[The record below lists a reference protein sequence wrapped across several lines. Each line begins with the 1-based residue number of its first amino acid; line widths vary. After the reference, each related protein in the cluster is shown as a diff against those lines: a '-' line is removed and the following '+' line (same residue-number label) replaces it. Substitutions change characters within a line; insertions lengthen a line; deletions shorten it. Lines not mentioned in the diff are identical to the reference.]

1 VIKKKEKRTE
11 ILYAHITKTNR
22 KYIKNTYKKYGY
34 STLSEFVD
42 TLITDVR
49 TKEKNVKTN

>member
-1 VIKKKEKRTE
+1 MIKKKEKRTE